1 MYKLD
6 CSYYTKEFKHL
17 DELVNDCIQSGMD
30 PNYDVLFNGVNC
42 GVLIDFIS
50 F

>member
-6 CSYYTKEFKHL
+6 CSYYTKEFKYL
-17 DELVNDCIQSGMD
+17 EDLITDCIQSGMD
-30 PNYDVLFNGVNC
+30 PNYDVFFNEVKC
-42 GVLIDFIS
+42 GALIDFIS

>member
-6 CSYYTKEFKHL
+6 CSYYTKEFKYL
-17 DELVNDCIQSGMD
+17 EDLITDCIQSGMD
-30 PNYDVLFNGVNC
+30 PNYDVLFNEVKC
-42 GVLIDFIS
+42 GVLIDFMP